1 MMVTNHS
8 NKSPFRSAVIA
19 SSVALFAVLLIFI
32 AIFYA
37 QGVFASKEIVS
48 ATVTYD
54 ADPYNEG
61 QSDPHTYT
69 ITDAEDIAFLTE
81 TLKEIQRLPGG
92 VNCGYRQVVLHVVYD
107 DGRRADYYPAGDSCP
122 TITIKIPIM
131 GKTTIR
137 FLRSASMSFESESAN
152 TFRNSKTKATGGWKR
167 SVEIDRIG
175 LFDRS
180 HLFERKK
187 TALFPNRSMNN

>member
-32 AIFYA
+32 AIIYA

-81 TLKEIQRLPGG
+81 TLKEIKRLPSGG
-92 VNCGYRQVVLHVVYD
+92 NCGYRQVVLHVVYD

-122 TITIKIPIM
+122 TIAIKNPDNGENHYSLPEERLYEFRKRISKYIPELNDDHNWWLETV
-131 GKTTIR
+131 G
-137 FLRSASMSFESESAN
+137 
-152 TFRNSKTKATGGWKR
+152 
-167 SVEIDRIG
+167 
-175 LFDRS
+175 
-180 HLFERKK
+180 
-187 TALFPNRSMNN
+187 

>member
-32 AIFYA
+32 AIIYA

-81 TLKEIQRLPGG
+81 TLKEIKRLPSGG
-92 VNCGYRQVVLHVVYD
+92 IAGIDKSSFMSSMMTVAEQTIILQGTVA
-107 DGRRADYYPAGDSCP
+107 RRS
-122 TITIKIPIM
+122 
-131 GKTTIR
+131 
-137 FLRSASMSFESESAN
+137 L
-152 TFRNSKTKATGGWKR
+152 
-167 SVEIDRIG
+167 
-175 LFDRS
+175 
-180 HLFERKK
+180 
-187 TALFPNRSMNN
+187 

>member
-37 QGVFASKEIVS
+37 QGVFGSKEIVS

-54 ADPYNEG
+54 ADPYNKG
-61 QSDPHTYT
+61 KSDPHTYT

-81 TLKEIQRLPGG
+81 TLRDIKRPPGG
-92 VNCGYRQVVLHVVYD
+92 MNCGYRHVVIHVAYE
-107 DGRRADYYPAGDSCP
+107 DGRKANFYPAGDSCP
-122 TITIKIPIM
+122 TIAIKNPDNGENHYSLPEERLYEFRERISKYIPELQ
-131 GKTTIR
+131 GEGNWW
-137 FLRSASMSFESESAN
+137 LEAV
-152 TFRNSKTKATGGWKR
+152 G
-167 SVEIDRIG
+167 
-175 LFDRS
+175 
-180 HLFERKK
+180 
-187 TALFPNRSMNN
+187 